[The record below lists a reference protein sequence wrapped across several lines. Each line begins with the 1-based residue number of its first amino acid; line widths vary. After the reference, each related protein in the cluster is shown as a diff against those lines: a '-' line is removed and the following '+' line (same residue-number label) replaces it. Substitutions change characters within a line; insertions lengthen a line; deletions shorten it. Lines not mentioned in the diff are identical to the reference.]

1 MSDKKSLFKETKEM
15 FDKRMKERKLEK
27 VKFKWKRSAI
37 MIGCGIVLYLIMKL
51 LLTLDLKYSFV
62 IWFIYEGIAAISVIS
77 YVIIMRGDLSSKPPT
92 ENDLPA
98 DWTVTQKADYI
109 ELNLKRR
116 EKGKRFL
123 YIAIPF
129 IFAVMAGMLSEIWW
143 PMVSSGGLF

>member
-1 MSDKKSLFKETKEM
+1 MGDKRSLFTESKEIFE
-15 FDKRMKERKLEK
+15 KRMRERKLEK

-37 MIGCGIVLYLIMKL
+37 MIGCGIVLYFILKL
-51 LLTLDLKYSFV
+51 FLTLDLKYSFV
-62 IWFIYEGIAAISVIS
+62 TWFVYEGIAAVAVIA
-77 YVIIMRGDLSSKPPT
+77 YVIIMRGDLSPKPPA

-116 EKGKRFL
+116 ASGKRFL
-123 YIAIPF
+123 YVAIPF
-129 IFAVMAGMLSEIWW
+129 IFAVMAGILSEIWW